1 MNAAAPLKIGVMDTD
16 NWVAYWNKGHLF
28 LKTFEYKKGAAYPDF
43 GSSAESYSSD
53 RILELET
60 IAPLKLVQP
69 NESAQHI
76 ENWYL
81 FRDVPE
87 PFNDA
92 DIEKNFLPL
101 IPV

>member
-1 MNAAAPLKIGVMDTD
+1 MGNGLYRQHHNIAS
-16 NWVAYWNKGHLF
+16 NQLF
-28 LKTFEYKKGAAYPDF
+28 LHMIEYKQGGVYPDF

-60 IAPLKLVQP
+60 VAPLKLLQP

-81 FRDVPE
+81 FRDVPD

-92 DIEKNFLPL
+92 GIENNILPL
-101 IPV
+101 IKV